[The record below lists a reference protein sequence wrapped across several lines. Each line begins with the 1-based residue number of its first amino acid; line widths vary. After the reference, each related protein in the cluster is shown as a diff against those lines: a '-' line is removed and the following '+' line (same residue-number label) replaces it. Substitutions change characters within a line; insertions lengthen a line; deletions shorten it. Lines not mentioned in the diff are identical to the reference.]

1 MTNYLVWNIKEEAW
15 QMEEFIGFTEECE
28 FAGIFSEDYLI
39 KNTGIF
45 NTRTGDYASNV
56 LVNATTLEVV
66 DLARIKTFTKEKKHA
81 LKRAITKERKRRVM
95 PVEYE
100 IKDGKKICPYCRKDL
115 VASFSPLKLMNYCKV
130 CGKPVI
136 LEKEEW

>member
-28 FAGIFSEDYLI
+28 FAGIFSDRYLI
-39 KNTGIF
+39 QNTGIF

-56 LVNATTLEVV
+56 LVNATTLKVV
-66 DLARIKTFTKEKKHA
+66 DLDRIKTFTKEKKQA
-81 LKRAITKERKRRVM
+81 LRRAITKERKRRVM

-100 IKDGKKICPYCRKDL
+100 IKDGKKICPYCRKNF
-115 VASFSPLKLMNYCKV
+115 VAMYLIPKKMNYCKL